1 MHHIILL
8 LPKLNLI
15 MKILSL
21 IIISLLFLLGCD
33 DTLTNENVDNKP
45 IPDSNV
51 SFADHIYPVFQVKCA
66 FSGCHAQPN
75 PADGIDLSTWAGVTA
90 DPNIVFP
97 GEPDLSRLV
106 WAIEASEQE
115 FLQCLPL
122 GYTTPI
128 TLDQIQGIRTWI
140 DEGALDN

>member
-1 MHHIILL
+1 MKLIPIIV
-8 LPKLNLI
+8 
-15 MKILSL
+15 
-21 IIISLLFLLGCD
+21 ISFIFFQSCD
-33 DTLTNENVDNKP
+33 DTLTVENVDDKD
-45 IPDSNV
+45 IPASNV

-75 PADGIDLSTWAGVTA
+75 PADGIDLSTWLGVTA

-106 WAIEASEQE
+106 WTIDPGFSGVSKMPPSGIARSV
-115 FLQCLPL
+115 
-122 GYTTPI
+122 TP
-128 TLDQIQGIRTWI
+128 DQLEGIRKWI